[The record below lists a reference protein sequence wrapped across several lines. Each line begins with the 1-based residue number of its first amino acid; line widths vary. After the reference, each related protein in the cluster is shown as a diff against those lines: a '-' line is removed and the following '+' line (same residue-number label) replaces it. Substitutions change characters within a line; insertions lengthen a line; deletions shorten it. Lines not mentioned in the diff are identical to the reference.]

1 MTRPRTR
8 PWASSPDPA
17 TGTGDDPAAGPTR
30 PVRLATAAVA
40 AVGVVVLLAAVH
52 LTQGTAAVDA
62 GHLWV
67 LLTGGGGDQAAAV
80 VIDSRIPRLAAGLL
94 VGVTLGVAGAALQ
107 SVARNS
113 LASPDTLGV
122 NAGAYLAV
130 VAAAAFGVSLPTL
143 FTGGLAFVGGLA
155 AAALVL
161 MLSAGAGS
169 GPTRLVLAGSAI
181 TLALGSL
188 STVLLLLNTEETVGL
203 FAWGSGSLAQIGLGN
218 VTRMA
223 PVAVAGLLAL
233 GLLARRLDILTLGD
247 DAAAV
252 LGVRVR
258 RVRLAAVL
266 ASVALT
272 ATAVTVAGPVGFV
285 GLCAPA
291 LVRLSAPVV
300 PGLLRHR
307 VLLPMSGAAG
317 VVVTLAAEVALRAL
331 LGEQAGVEVP
341 TGVVTTLVGA
351 VFLVVLA
358 ARFRDSGP
366 TRQAPAARSARL
378 RSGRGFAATS
388 IVTAGLTTAAVV
400 VSLLVG
406 DTMLLTGDIVLWA
419 TGRAGLVVD
428 FVLDTRA
435 PRVLAALLAGA
446 ALAVAGV
453 LVQAV
458 ARNPLG
464 EPGLL
469 GVTGGAGVAA
479 VWAIT
484 VAPQLGVWGLS
495 GAAAL
500 GAAVAAGL
508 VFGLAAR
515 GGLGSDR
522 LVLIGI
528 GVSAGATALIT
539 VIVVLTDPYNSV
551 KALTWLSGSTYGR
564 TLPQV
569 LPVAVALLLTTP
581 LLAAARRELDLLA
594 LDDDTPQV
602 LGIRLARRRL
612 ALLGVS
618 ALLTAA
624 AVSAVGVIS
633 FVGLVAPHIARA
645 FVGSAHARVLPV
657 AALVGGLIVI
667 VADTIGRTVIAPAQL
682 PAGLLTALLGTP
694 YFVWLLWRSRTRDA
708 LG

>member
-1 MTRPRTR
+1 
-8 PWASSPDPA
+8 
-17 TGTGDDPAAGPTR
+17 
-30 PVRLATAAVA
+30 VRLAVA
-40 AVGVVVLLAAVH
+40 ATAGVGAVVLLAAVH
-52 LTQGTAAVDA
+52 LTQGTAAADA
-62 GHLWV
+62 GHLWA
-67 LLTGGGGDQAAAV
+67 LLTGGGSDRAAAV
-80 VIDSRIPRLAAGLL
+80 VVDSRVPRLLAGVL
-94 VGVTLGVAGAALQ
+94 VGVGLGVAGAALQ
-107 SVARNS
+107 SVARNP

-130 VAAAAFGVSLPTL
+130 VAAATLGVSLPALPTS
-143 FTGGLAFVGGLA
+143 GLAFVGGLA

-181 TLALGSL
+181 ALALGAL
-188 STVLLLLNTEETVGL
+188 TTVLLLLNTEETVGL

-218 VTRMA
+218 VTQMA
-223 PVAVAGLLAL
+223 PVLAL
-233 GLLARRLDILTLGD
+233 GLLGLALLARRLDILTLGD

-252 LGVRVR
+252 LGVQVR
-258 RVRLAAVL
+258 RVRLVTVL
-266 ASVALT
+266 ASVLLT
-272 ATAVTVAGPVGFV
+272 AAAVTVAGPVGFV

-291 LVRLSAPVV
+291 LVRLSAPMV

-307 VLLPMSGAAG
+307 VLLPMSGVAG

-331 LGEQAGVEVP
+331 LGDQAGVEVP
-341 TGVVTTLVGA
+341 TGVVTTMAGA

-358 ARFRDSGP
+358 CRFRDSGP

-378 RSGRGFAATS
+378 RGRGGFLATS
-388 IVTAGLTTAAVV
+388 LVVTGLTTGAVV
-400 VSLLVG
+400 GGLLLG
-406 DTMLLTGDIVLWA
+406 DTLLLTGDIANWA
-419 TGRAGLVVD
+419 TGRAGPIVD

-446 ALAVAGV
+446 ALAVAGA

-458 ARNPLG
+458 SRNPLG
-464 EPGLL
+464 EPGIL

-479 VWAIT
+479 VWVIT
-484 VAPQLGVWGLS
+484 VAPQVGVWGLS

-500 GAAVAAGL
+500 GAAAASAL

-528 GVSAGATALIT
+528 GVSAGATALVT

-569 LPVAVALLLTTP
+569 LPVAVALLLATP
-581 LLAAARRELDLLA
+581 LLVGSRRELDLLA

-602 LGIRLARRRL
+602 LGVRLTPRRL
-612 ALLGVS
+612 TLLSLS

-624 AVSAVGVIS
+624 AVTAVGVIG

-645 FVGSAHARVLPV
+645 FVGSNHARVLPIT
-657 AALVGGLIVI
+657 ALVGGLVVI
-667 VADTIGRTVIAPAQL
+667 VADTIGRTVIAPDQL
-682 PAGLLTALLGTP
+682 PAGLLTALLGAP
-694 YFVWLLWRSRTRDA
+694 YFVLLLWRSRT
-708 LG
+708 